1 MDKHITAPFD
11 KKQVEELHAGDY
23 VYISGVIYSA
33 RDAAHKR
40 MYDTLIENENDES
53 KLPIKLEGNV
63 IYYLGPTPAREGQVI
78 AVGGAGALLSKCIKK
93 SEVVAYD
100 DLGTEAI
107 RKMTVEN
114 LPVIVVIDSKGN
126 NLYETAVADYLKQQE

>member
-11 KKQVEELHAGDY
+11 KKQVEDLHAGDY

-53 KLPIKLEGNV
+53 KLPIQLEGNV
-63 IYYLGPTPAREGQVI
+63 IYYLGPTPARKGHRIGRTNNQQSYGQI
-78 AVGGAGALLSKCIKK
+78 HTTHSFKRFEWNDRKRKEK
-93 SEVVAYD
+93 SGSY
-100 DLGTEAI
+100 
-107 RKMTVEN
+107 
-114 LPVIVVIDSKGN
+114 
-126 NLYETAVADYLKQQE
+126 

>member
-40 MYDTLIENENDES
+40 ICLLYTSDAADE
-53 KLPIKLEGNV
+53 L
-63 IYYLGPTPAREGQVI
+63 
-78 AVGGAGALLSKCIKK
+78 
-93 SEVVAYD
+93 
-100 DLGTEAI
+100 
-107 RKMTVEN
+107 
-114 LPVIVVIDSKGN
+114 
-126 NLYETAVADYLKQQE
+126 

>member
-63 IYYLGPTPAREGQVI
+63 IYYLQEKDRSSDRQDQQPA
-78 AVGGAGALLSKCIKK
+78 
-93 SEVVAYD
+93 VVW
-100 DLGTEAI
+100 TNTHHSFFQ
-107 RKMTVEN
+107 KV
-114 LPVIVVIDSKGN
+114 
-126 NLYETAVADYLKQQE
+126 

>member
-63 IYYLGPTPAREGQVI
+63 IYYLGPTPAREGRSSDRQDQQP
-78 AVGGAGALLSKCIKK
+78 AVVWTNTHHSFFQK
-93 SEVVAYD
+93 V
-100 DLGTEAI
+100 
-107 RKMTVEN
+107 
-114 LPVIVVIDSKGN
+114 
-126 NLYETAVADYLKQQE
+126 